1 MSLLEPTERMISIPG
16 LHSMFI
22 KELELLHG
30 YGLEG
35 VDDTLL
41 DHIEFVKQFHDD
53 VRTCKDLRDL
63 LCKSGTADVLFESW
77 LKHYHKKSRDV

>member
-1 MSLLEPTERMISIPG
+1 
-16 LHSMFI
+16 MFI